1 MTQENF
7 DLSTEEGIIK
17 KCQNFLTRSSA
28 RFCDDIEKQVRALV
42 VAGGNFWNDE
52 MKKRWSIL
60 DEHGKDI
67 IPTIA
72 YNNISPQV
80 NAIASP
86 FCRSPFHVNIID
98 KTEKKNKELQEKI
111 SHVEGSNNSK
121 MVFQKAMTRGVTCS
135 AGYVVIGTEF
145 DKKGTLMPN
154 IEFVSNQKMVAV
166 DPDCITPDCSD
177 AEEGA
182 LISYINVNKAKRD
195 YGEDVVP
202 QDFPNTQPALSFNNI
217 SCWVTRENQIQLVRY
232 FCKDRNIVRDEFGNV
247 MYDEITGQ
255 PLKGDR
261 TIVNMYTICGNKV
274 IGDVVE
280 MDTDIIPIVRFAG
293 YNDYDEEYGQVYT
306 GYVQKMGSYIEQMSL
321 ALTMQATRMRRCS
334 NVRIVAG
341 SSAVEG
347 CEGYFV
353 DFEKGSSI
361 GLIYNDKAGANAPTI
376 VNDTFPTNDISAV
389 LQEGRQTMQEC
400 SGINLAGINTTER
413 TAYEVM
419 QQQVNSES
427 NVQEI
432 YLNAE
437 AACHTIGKIMLG
449 IMNNGIIPDFT
460 LEGGPS
466 VITAQMKE
474 RAEIQAVSSMV
485 SAEHQELLAMRMA
498 STITSDVGKAIEQD
512 IKANC
517 GLNLAGDQDI
527 GTVINACEKMKAQLD
542 ETMKELQQAKSEVEE
557 LQKANYSL
565 EMQLADNRASR
576 ELDERKFQAQM
587 AKDEAQLSIEN
598 AEAAKKLAQED
609 DRIALKARK
618 DDNDDRMNRSRI
630 ALEAMKNRFNGG
642 Y

>member
-60 DEHGKDI
+60 DEGGKDI

-98 KTEKKNKELQEKI
+98 KTGKNKKLQEKI

-145 DKKGTLMPN
+145 DKMDTLMPN

-232 FCKDRNIVRDEFGNV
+232 FCKDKNILRDDYGNIVYDEFSGKP
-247 MYDEITGQ
+247 M
-255 PLKGDR
+255 KGDR

-449 IMNNGIIPDFT
+449 IMNNGIIPEFT

-527 GTVINACEKMKAQLD
+527 GTIMNACEKMKAQLD
-542 ETMKELQQAKSEVEE
+542 ETMKELQQAKSEVED

-618 DDNDDRMNRSRI
+618 DDNDDRLNRSRI

>member
-1 MTQENF
+1 M
-7 DLSTEEGIIK
+7 STEDGIIK
-17 KCQNFLTRSSA
+17 KCQAFLTRSSA
-28 RFCDDIEKQVRALV
+28 RYSKDIEEQVRALV
-42 VAGGNFWNDE
+42 VAGGRFWDDD
-52 MKKRWSIL
+52 MKKRWSIVDDNGNDL
-60 DEHGKDI
+60 
-67 IPTIA
+67 IPAIA
-72 YNNISPQV
+72 YNNISPQT

-98 KTEKKNKELQEKI
+98 KTDDVNKELQKKV
-111 SHVEGSNNSK
+111 SKVEGSNNSK
-121 MVFQKAMTRGVTCS
+121 MVYQKAMTRGVTCS

-145 DKKGTLMPN
+145 DKKNTLMPN
-154 IEFVSNQKMVAV
+154 LEFVSNQKMVAI

-182 LISYINVNKAKRD
+182 LISYIGLNKAKRE
-195 YGEDVVP
+195 YGDDVVP
-202 QDFPNTQPALSFNNI
+202 SDFPNTQPTLSFNDI
-217 SCWVTRENQIQLVRY
+217 SCWATRENQIQLVRY

-261 TIVNMYTICGNKV
+261 TVVNMYTICGNKV
-274 IGDVVE
+274 VSDVVE

-341 SSAVEG
+341 NSAVEG

-361 GLIYNDKAGANAPTI
+361 GLIYNDKGGANAPTI
-376 VNDTFPTNDISAV
+376 INDTFPTNDISAV

-437 AACHTIGKIMLG
+437 AACHTIGKILLS
-449 IMNNGIIPDFT
+449 IMNGGVVPEFT

-474 RAEIQAVSSMV
+474 RAEIQAIASMV
-485 SAEHQELLAMRMA
+485 PAEHQELLAMRMA

-512 IKANC
+512 LKANC
-517 GLNLAGDQDI
+517 GLNLAGEQDI

-542 ETMKELQQAKSEVEE
+542 ETMKELQQAKSELED
-557 LQKANYSL
+557 LQKQNYSL

-576 ELDERKFQAQM
+576 ELDERKFEAQM

-598 AEAAKKLAQED
+598 AEASKKLAQED
-609 DRIALKARK
+609 DRIALRARK
-618 DDNDDRMNRSRI
+618 DERDNRFNRARL
-630 ALEAMKNRFNGG
+630 ALEAMKNRSQVG